1 MSEEI
6 DLKYYLSTT
15 LRAWRFVVLVT
26 LLAAGLA
33 YGISSLLPRMYRAG
47 ATVVATSA
55 RTTIQFDARIDT
67 QAVQISS
74 RGYPDLAM
82 SDELLQK
89 LLLQLQGEGIE
100 LDNLKQLRNLLDAS
114 ALSDPALIHLSVMYK
129 DPQTA
134 AKIADDWADLFI
146 TWMNEVYGATTQE
159 QVGFF
164 EERLADA
171 EADWS
176 AALADLSSFQ
186 ARNRLLI
193 IRQQMDNL
201 AATQSLYLADQRQ
214 KNLLLQNVRSLQQQ
228 LETEPANVAVVGDQL
243 ATLFLQLKAY
253 NAEPNASLQINID
266 PQAQSFA
273 QSSQE
278 LGRVLSTLAQGIEAQ
293 VLDTTNNLAL
303 LEPEILSLQ
312 AEQQNLQNELDR
324 LTEAEQIAQETYLA
338 LAHKVDEERITLQ
351 DADGGFRLVSRAVPP
366 TNAARPLKLLNTAI
380 AFVFGLLLSLLG
392 TVVYA
397 WWQIN
402 PARAG
407 SPASK

>member
-26 LLAAGLA
+26 LLAAGFT
-33 YGISSLLPRMYRAG
+33 YGISSLLPRTYRAG

-266 PQAQSFA
+266 PQAQFFA